1 VKRFSLKSMDS
12 DHARY
17 AVTRIRRSG
26 KAVMASC
33 AALLIAA
40 GSLAVGGC
48 SKSKNNP
55 PSTLGSQSQSA
66 PVQSAGPAL
75 SASQAPVGLSQSEV
89 AKKNSIK
96 GPVKRLTVRT
106 YKDADS
112 GVSFAYPR
120 KATLELRDKA
130 QQDSVSQDRLPMSY
144 VAPGGKTLAV
154 VQLPASKGE
163 LSGALLLVNVN
174 KELTAEE
181 CSQFPA
187 EAQVEGE
194 LSSSQA
200 PADHRTS
207 FVQGSKILVSGTD
220 YFMLEK
226 QPDHAFVRYY
236 HRFAP
241 APVGDKGVCYEFGM
255 FVNSAS
261 EQDLKSATTA
271 DRQHAFT
278 KLEKILASVKTSQ
291 RENAPV
297 IEAANPDSDTK
308 STVSELPM
316 EAAKAVAKQEN
327 PR

>member
-1 VKRFSLKSMDS
+1 MDS

-163 LSGALLLVNVN
+163 LSGALL
-174 KELTAEE
+174 
-181 CSQFPA
+181 
-187 EAQVEGE
+187 
-194 LSSSQA
+194 
-200 PADHRTS
+200 
-207 FVQGSKILVSGTD
+207 
-220 YFMLEK
+220 
-226 QPDHAFVRYY
+226 
-236 HRFAP
+236 
-241 APVGDKGVCYEFGM
+241 
-255 FVNSAS
+255 
-261 EQDLKSATTA
+261 
-271 DRQHAFT
+271 
-278 KLEKILASVKTSQ
+278 
-291 RENAPV
+291 
-297 IEAANPDSDTK
+297 
-308 STVSELPM
+308 
-316 EAAKAVAKQEN
+316 
-327 PR
+327 